1 MTVNKK
7 EFAYKLAENGEWYK
21 KDGVKAVELFWETL
35 MDYMA
40 EGKTVNFQ
48 GIGSFKMKMVKG
60 RKNAKN
66 PKTGEPCIVP
76 DRKKVKFYPSETL
89 TEKIEGE

>member
-1 MTVNKK
+1 METVNKK
-7 EFAYKLAENGEWYK
+7 EFAYRLAEKGGLYK
-21 KDGVKAVELFWETL
+21 KDAVKAVESFWDTI

-48 GIGSFKMKMVKG
+48 GIGSFKMKTVRG
-60 RKNAKN
+60 REARN

-76 DRKKVKFYPSETL
+76 DRRKVKFYPSEKL
-89 TEKIEGE
+89 AGKIENE